1 MRFAMALLRMR
12 VLRFDKSLLFIPDAT
27 VNPRNAP
34 LRLDGGLAFLIGKA
48 REQKEGY
55 PQIPIA

>member
-1 MRFAMALLRMR
+1 MR

-34 LRLDGGLAFLIGKA
+34 LRLNGGLAFLIGKA
-48 REQKEGY
+48 REQ
-55 PQIPIA
+55 